1 MKQLLFLFFPL
12 FANAHILNEKFG
24 DFYAGVL
31 HPLTAPEH
39 ILTMIALSLL
49 IIQQRKD
56 LHNAQKPLILFW
68 IMIAIGAISAMVIKL
83 PLIEFFNLF
92 SATIFGI
99 LVALNRDFNI
109 KILHTIILF
118 FGFTHGYANGEVI
131 TDKIIFY
138 YYLFGV
144 LIAISIFMLY
154 FAGITNFLLTKKYK
168 WSKIAIRVAGSW
180 IAAIGMIA
188 IAINNG

>member
-188 IAINNG
+188 IAINK